1 MTDRRFSEICTT
13 NNVGAPAVKD
23 YIQPLADSYLRIC
36 EAKKPEER
44 DHTEFFGLRDFY
56 RFDDTR
62 TALPAI
68 RL

>member
-1 MTDRRFSEICTT
+1 M
-13 NNVGAPAVKD
+13 KD